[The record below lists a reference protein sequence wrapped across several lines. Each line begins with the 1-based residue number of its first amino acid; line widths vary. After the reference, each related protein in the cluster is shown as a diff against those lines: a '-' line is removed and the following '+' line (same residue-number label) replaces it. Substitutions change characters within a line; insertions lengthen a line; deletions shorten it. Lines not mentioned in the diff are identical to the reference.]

1 MDSSPLISHSSIEE
15 ISTNNDTN
23 NKSKIASY
31 LSDGLLVVGNS
42 MVVSGNGLINK
53 IGLLPF
59 APALCFIIDG
69 AINSSISLFNLM
81 LSYRNNNNKI
91 VNNLSTVVSSLAT
104 TVSLSTAISLINW
117 TSAAMPVKDAFIA
130 AATASGFNTL
140 IVGVETIK
148 DAYTDEENTTN
159 QQPTLWQKMTN
170 TATSLLP
177 LITVTSAITGVSIF
191 AYNKLSNANDDDNKS
206 FFDKESTAFYLT
218 IAGLVANG
226 FGLSIKTVNKWK
238 NWCAN
243 RTYEFDLDNV
253 PNNISYNTA
262 SSSTSSS
269 SLTSSD
275 DQCRFSVDN
284 INAKQSLLATSLV
297 DNSFKKYDDSNPFNN
312 EEIKKELHSQQ
323 SPRLRR
329 QSI

>member
-1 MDSSPLISHSSIEE
+1 MNYSSVEE
-15 ISTNNDTN
+15 ISINTTN

-31 LSDGLLVVGNS
+31 LSDGLLIVGNS
-42 MVVSGNGLINK
+42 MVAGGNILINK
-53 IGLLPF
+53 TGLLPF

-69 AINSSISLFNLM
+69 GINATISLFNLM

-91 VNNLSTVVSSLAT
+91 VNNLLTVVSPLAT

-117 TSAAMPVKDAFIA
+117 TSAVMPVRDAFIA

-140 IVGVETIK
+140 IVGTETIK
-148 DAYTDEENTTN
+148 DEYTNEENTTN
-159 QQPTLWQKMTN
+159 QQPTLWQKITN

-177 LITVTSAITGVSIF
+177 LITVASTITGVSIF
-191 AYNKLSNANDDDNKS
+191 AYNKLSNANDDNKS

-218 IAGLVANG
+218 IAGLAANG

-243 RTYEFDLDNV
+243 RSYELDLDNV
-253 PNNISYNTA
+253 PDNVSYNTV
-262 SSSTSSS
+262 SSSTSSLS
-269 SLTSSD
+269 SSD
-275 DQCRFSVDN
+275 DQHRFSAEK
-284 INAKQSLLATSLV
+284 INGKQSLAANSLV
-297 DNSFKKYDDSNPFNN
+297 DNPFQKYADSNRFNN
-312 EEIKKELHSQQ
+312 EEIEKELHCQQ